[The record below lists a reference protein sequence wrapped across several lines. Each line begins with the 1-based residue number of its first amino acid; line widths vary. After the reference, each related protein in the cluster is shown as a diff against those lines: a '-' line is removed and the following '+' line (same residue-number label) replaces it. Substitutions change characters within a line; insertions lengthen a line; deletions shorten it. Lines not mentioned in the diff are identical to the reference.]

1 MKKLASYSIALLLST
16 VFTLGISSCSSDDD
30 NKTSSTSLS
39 EGDQLLQQAITSDV
53 NNTINPTYKALAD
66 SYSQLCEALAAMKTG
81 SITQTQVDAACK
93 IFLNARSNYERSEAF
108 LLGAA
113 SHFSID
119 PHIDSWP
126 LDLASLQKLLTSNS
140 SIATASNYDQS
151 LIGFHGIE
159 FILFRDGKNRDA
171 QELNNK
177 DTYNQD
183 GMDFTTVSGSR
194 EIEFAAAVSEDL
206 RNSVYQLECSWNENA
221 PKSHFDIL
229 DNLGK
234 AYTTDLEKSYGY
246 DMQNAGNTGSTYTS
260 VKAAVSAILSG
271 DHGAA
276 GIADEVGNTKINNPY
291 SGADVSYIES
301 PYSQHSLID
310 FQNNIHSIEN
320 LWYGGTASNRNNGK
334 SFHDYF
340 AKYNAETG
348 KRVETAITNALSQI
362 NAIPAPFVKNYKNA
376 QCAKAIAACQELSDA
391 LSAADQFVQKTN
403 K

>member
-1 MKKLASYSIALLLST
+1 MKKLASYSVALLLGT
-16 VFTLGISSCSSDDD
+16 VLTFCMSSCSSDDD
-30 NKTSSTSLS
+30 NSITSGLS
-39 EGDQLLQQAITSDV
+39 ECDQFLQQALATDV
-53 NNTINPTYKALAD
+53 NKTINPTYKVLAD
-66 SYSQLCEALAAMKTG
+66 SCSQLYEALSAMKAG
-81 SITQTQVDAACK
+81 SITQAQVNAACT
-93 IFLNARSNYERSEAF
+93 IFLNARGNYERSEAF

-126 LDLASLQKLLTSNS
+126 LDLASLQKLLTSGN

-171 QELNNK
+171 SELNNK
-177 DTYNQD
+177 DTYNED
-183 GMDFTTVSGSR
+183 GLNFTSVTGAR
-194 EIEFAAAVSEDL
+194 EIEFATAVSEDL

-221 PKSHFDIL
+221 PKEHFTTL
-229 DNLGK
+229 DNLSK
-234 AYTTDLEKSYGY
+234 AYTTDLDKSYGY
-246 DMQNAGNTGSTYTS
+246 NLINAGNTGSTYTS
-260 VKAAVSAILSG
+260 VKAAVSAVLTG
-271 DHGAA
+271 DGGAG

-301 PYSQHSLID
+301 PYSQYSLTD

-320 LWYGGTASNRNNGK
+320 VWYGGMSGNRDGNK
-334 SFHDYF
+334 SFHAYF
-340 AKYNAETG
+340 AKYDAATG
-348 KRVETAITNALSQI
+348 IRVETAITNALVQI
-362 NAIPAPFVKNYKNA
+362 KAIPVPFVKNYKNA
-376 QCAKAIAACQELSDA
+376 QCAQAIAACQELSDA

>member
-1 MKKLASYSIALLLST
+1 MKKLASYSLALLLVT
-16 VFTLGISSCSSDDD
+16 VFTFCMSSCSSDDD
-30 NKTSSTSLS
+30 NSITSGLS
-39 EGDQLLQQAITSDV
+39 EGDRFLQQALATDV
-53 NNTINPTYKALAD
+53 NKTINPTYKVLAD
-66 SYSQLCEALAAMKTG
+66 SCSQLYEALSAMKTG
-81 SITQTQVDAACK
+81 SITQAQVNAACT
-93 IFLNARSNYERSEAF
+93 IFLNARGNYERSEAF

-113 SHFSID
+113 SHFSIE

-320 LWYGGTASNRNNGK
+320 LWYGSTASNRNNGK